1 MKRLK
6 KFERCCYK
14 NNARITSNKLFSSKM
29 MSEIN
34 LKRKYKEIIIN
45 EQKYDTFTKVW
56 KMQLQR

>member
-1 MKRLK
+1 
-6 KFERCCYK
+6 
-14 NNARITSNKLFSSKM
+14 M